1 MRSGNRQF
9 KAVCGGVVFFI
20 TDGKSPSY
28 IINKYKIGKFSDN
41 ILHLDQF
48 EAFFLMSKNKIE
60 PENTSLENPTRLLDR
75 ISDTEVFLQVY
86 PAYEKF
92 KQHGLFVKVEG
103 RNIRFRRSPSE
114 EYSEPFLVIRED
126 DSIEWAD
133 LVQKGD
139 FNFLIIDDEFDLTAY
154 TLRRIDPVGENRFMI
169 EENVKQKG
177 TSELLFDRDSFPD
190 WVGADFGRW
199 KYLNRY
205 ERAHI
210 LGNSNKDSV
219 TEQLVYDDLISR
231 GFILRT
237 GFKYGSNF
245 RIYSGDMES
254 HAEFLVH
261 VFPDIE
267 QWYRISRAVR
277 VAHAVRKKMI
287 FCGKVDDGIMY
298 LKIERVR
305 DPISSQDQS

>member
-1 MRSGNRQF
+1 MRSVNRQF
-9 KAVCGGVVFFI
+9 KAVCGGVVFFL
-20 TDGKSPSY
+20 TDGRSPSY
-28 IINKYKIGKFSDN
+28 IINKYKTGKFSDN
-41 ILHLDQF
+41 ILHLDPF

-60 PENTSLENPTRLLDR
+60 PENPSLSNPTRLLER
-75 ISDTEVFLQVY
+75 ISDPEVFLQVY

-103 RNIRFRRSPSE
+103 RSIRFRKTPSE
-114 EYSEPFLVIRED
+114 EYSDPFLVIRED
-126 DSIEWAD
+126 DSIEWVD
-133 LVQKGD
+133 LVRSGD

-154 TLRRIDPVGENRFMI
+154 TLRRIDPFGENRFSLN
-169 EENVKQKG
+169 ENTKEKG
-177 TSELLFDRDSFPD
+177 TSEMLFDPDAFPG

-205 ERAHI
+205 ERSFL
-210 LGNSNKDSV
+210 LGVSNNDSP
-219 TEQLVYDDLISR
+219 TEQLVYDDLVSR

-245 RIYSGDMES
+245 RIYAGDMEN

-287 FCGKVDDGIMY
+287 FCGKIESGILY

-305 DPISSQDQS
+305 DPISSQD